1 MKTRAAECLCA
12 IMDTE
17 QPAVEDGSLVAS
29 SYKVIYTLLM
39 SFLLPYLGF
48 HAAHFLSANVYAYVC
63 ANPSVYG
70 YIVSLISTGS
80 PMCSSL
86 LNIMQYTSHGVT
98 GVLLASAASFV
109 ALLGTCA
116 TGKTV

>member
-1 MKTRAAECLCA
+1 MKTRDAKGLCA

-17 QPAVEDGSLVAS
+17 QSEHVEGSVLTS

-70 YIVSLISTGS
+70 YVMSLISTGS
-80 PMCSSL
+80 PMCASL
-86 LNIMQYTSHGVT
+86 LNVMQYTSHGVT
-98 GVLLASAASFV
+98 AVLFASAASFLT
-109 ALLGTCA
+109 LLGSCT
-116 TGKTV
+116 KRD